1 MVIHGVCLDFA
12 LYDADKDTKHKYF
25 QELEKMQHISENV
38 PHGNEQEKNKYLCDS
53 IKQMF
58 DGIFGEGA
66 GVEVCGEENDL
77 LLHMD
82 AYEQLVNEQI
92 RQQEQYKDI
101 MDRLKLMRKR
111 K

>member
-1 MVIHGVCLDFA
+1 MVINGICLDFA
-12 LYDADKDTKHKYF
+12 LYDADKDTKKKYF
-25 QELEKMQHISENV
+25 QELEKMKHISEHMPN
-38 PHGNEQEKNKYLCDS
+38 GNERDKNNYLCDS
-53 IKQMF
+53 IKKMF
-58 DGIFGEGA
+58 DGVFGEGA

-92 RQQEQYKDI
+92 RQQEQYSGI
-101 MDRLKLMRKR
+101 MERLKAMRKR

>member
-1 MVIHGVCLDFA
+1 MVIHGVYLDFA
-12 LYDADKDTKHKYF
+12 LYNADKDTKQKYF
-25 QELEKMQHISENV
+25 KELEKMQHISENV
-38 PHGNEQEKNKYLCDS
+38 PSGNEQEKNKYLCDS

-58 DGIFGEGA
+58 DSIFGEGA

-92 RQQEQYKDI
+92 RQQEQYNGI
-101 MDRLKLMRKR
+101 MERLGSMRKS

>member
-1 MVIHGVCLDFA
+1 MVNHEVCLDFA
-12 LYDADKDTKHKYF
+12 LYNADKDTKQKYF
-25 QELEKMQHISENV
+25 KELEKMQHISENV
-38 PHGNEQEKNKYLCDS
+38 PSGNEQEKNKYLCDS

-58 DGIFGEGA
+58 DSIFGEGA

-92 RQQEQYKDI
+92 RQQEQYNGI
-101 MDRLKLMRKR
+101 MERLGSMRKS

>member
-1 MVIHGVCLDFA
+1 MVIHEVCLDFA
-12 LYDADKDTKHKYF
+12 LYNADKDTKQKYF
-25 QELEKMQHISENV
+25 KELEKMQHISENV
-38 PHGNEQEKNKYLCDS
+38 PSGNEQEKNKYLCDS

-58 DGIFGEGA
+58 DSIFGECA

-92 RQQEQYKDI
+92 RQQEQYNGI
-101 MDRLKLMRKR
+101 MERLGSMRKS